1 MSIFIY
7 SPYYENPME
16 AVWGSN
22 ANGEKA
28 ATKLPIASMIDHMQ
42 GPNNSVCITPSNTA
56 SADAVKAKSNRNHI
70 RIRHAWASNSQLSP

>member
-7 SPYYENPME
+7 SPYYENPIE
-16 AVWGSN
+16 AVCGSN

-42 GPNNSVCITPSNTA
+42 GPNNSVPPSNTA